1 MDGWFEFDQRKGSQ
15 KTTVAEALVSKSSGS
30 SRHARYI
37 TNDKGL
43 LILRMTPRMTIVV
56 YLPIYEQVEKHM
68 HDAYAEQPASEASE
82 SETGATVKQ
91 PSYRVLMIAPTSF
104 FADYGCHVRIYEEA
118 RILQQLGHQ
127 VTIVT
132 YRNGSDVPGLD
143 IRRTLPIPWRRHY
156 EVGSSRHKIAFD
168 LLLGFKTLQL
178 LLWRRYDV
186 LHAHLHEGALIA
198 VILARLFRL
207 PVVFDFQGSLTE
219 EMIDHKFI
227 RRDSP
232 FYQLLRR
239 LERWINHT
247 SPVIFPSS
255 SEGGRIL
262 MEKFACTPEQ
272 VRVLSDRVDT
282 DSFRPV
288 SSYPKEAL
296 HQQRALLGIPTTAK
310 VIVYLGLLAEYQ
322 GTGLLL
328 EAMQRILQQRS
339 DVYLL
344 LMGFPGIDI
353 YQQKATELGIRDRV
367 IFTGRVSYRE
377 AAPLYLALGDIAVAP
392 KLSMS
397 ESAGKLLNYMA
408 VGLPTVAF
416 DTPVAREYLGYHGL
430 LAERGNVQSL
440 AEKLLVALET
450 PELGLAL
457 RQRAVQQFSWQ
468 AAAETIVAA
477 YSELTR
483 PRLNQETIQ
492 SEWIITQK

>member
-1 MDGWFEFDQRKGSQ
+1 MHNEPEDVTEMSAPKRVEDQS
-15 KTTVAEALVSKSSGS
+15 
-30 SRHARYI
+30 
-37 TNDKGL
+37 N
-43 LILRMTPRMTIVV
+43 
-56 YLPIYEQVEKHM
+56 
-68 HDAYAEQPASEASE
+68 QPA
-82 SETGATVKQ
+82 
-91 PSYRVLMIAPTSF
+91 YRVLMIAPTSF

-127 VTIVT
+127 VTIAT

-168 LLLGFKTLQL
+168 LLLGLKMLQL
-178 LLWRRYDV
+178 LLWQRYDV
-186 LHAHLHEGALIA
+186 IHAHLHEGAL
-198 VILARLFRL
+198 LALVLGRLFQI

-219 EMIDHKFI
+219 EMIDHKFL
-227 RRDSP
+227 RRDSR
-232 FYQLLRR
+232 FYHLLRR
-239 LERWINHT
+239 LERWIDQST
-247 SPVIFPSS
+247 PVIFPSS
-255 SEGGRIL
+255 SEGRRIL
-262 MEKFACTPEQ
+262 IEKFSCSAER
-272 VRVLSDRVDT
+272 VRTLSDRVDT
-282 DSFRPV
+282 DTFQPGAA
-288 SSYPKEAL
+288 YTAEAV
-296 HQQRALLGIPTTAK
+296 QRQRGYFGIPPDAK

-328 EAMQRILQQRS
+328 EAMQRILQHRS

-353 YQQKATELGIRDRV
+353 YQQKATDLGIRDRV

-377 AAPLYLALGDIAVAP
+377 AAPLYLALGDVAVAP
-392 KLSMS
+392 KLSLS

-416 DTPVAREYLGYHGL
+416 DTPVAREYLGMHGL

-440 AEKLLVALET
+440 AEKLLIALES
-450 PELGLAL
+450 PELGGAL

-468 AAAETIVAA
+468 AAAEAIVAA
-477 YSELTR
+477 YGELTL
-483 PRLNQETIQ
+483 PRQSKETVQ